1 MSVWFKKR
9 IKMYIYSSGSVE
21 AQKLLFGNSEAGDL
35 LKVLLCIVYSLPPSS
50 SLSPSLPPSL
60 SFLSLL
66 LFISQYIS
74 GHFDTKTGNKRET
87 SSYTKI
93 ANEIGLLPSQVLF
106 LTDIV
111 QGNFTSIIIMN
122 LSKQSRKDLHK
133 DVMSLYIPPPNAV

>member
-1 MSVWFKKR
+1 MYSVF
-9 IKMYIYSSGSVE
+9 SPS
-21 AQKLLFGNSEAGDL
+21 LFL
-35 LKVLLCIVYSLPPSS
+35 SLPPS
-50 SLSPSLPPSL
+50 PSL

-122 LSKQSRKDLHK
+122 LSKQSQKDLHK
-133 DVMSLYIPPPNAV
+133 DVMSLCIPSPNAA

>member
-1 MSVWFKKR
+1 MYSVF
-9 IKMYIYSSGSVE
+9 SP
-21 AQKLLFGNSEAGDL
+21 F
-35 LKVLLCIVYSLPPSS
+35 
-50 SLSPSLPPSL
+50 LSPSLFLSLPPSL

-93 ANEIGLLPSQVLF
+93 ANEIGLLPSQMLF
-106 LTDIV
+106 LTDII

>member
-1 MSVWFKKR
+1 
-9 IKMYIYSSGSVE
+9 MYIYSSGSVE

-35 LKVLLCIVYSLPPSS
+35 LKVLLCIVYSLPFSLPPSS
-50 SLSPSLPPSL
+50 SLSLPPPSL

-122 LSKQSRKDLHK
+122 LSKQSQKDLHK
-133 DVMSLYIPPPNAV
+133 DVMSLCIPSPNAA